1 MSRLLKKLFIILGTI
16 ERNAET
22 LDMYVQNCAFRIIVR
37 TFSLL
42 NALSVKLIAIK
53 EHIRVVFWRLI
64 KNNLLIFTKFIVIFK
79 KEKINLNA
87 INVTLKWVTIV
98 SMNAVRKI
106 LFVSKVVIIKL
117 TLPARVNA
125 LEIQNFFISNF

>member
-1 MSRLLKKLFIILGTI
+1 MYRLLKKLFIILGMI

-42 NALSVKLIAIK
+42 NALNVKLTAIK

-64 KNNLLIFTKFIVIFK
+64 KNNLLIFTKFIVTFK

-87 INVTLKWVTIV
+87 INVTLKWATIV
-98 SMNAVRKI
+98 SMNAVQRI
-106 LFVSKVVIIKL
+106 LFVSKAVIIKP